1 MDMSIPI
8 TLLALL
14 LAGSGYRRFMPL
26 RGMKKEC
33 LEDVDSKT
41 LTILDI
47 RPYNISNEEV
57 PGAMNLPFSYLM
69 RSHKEIPDQ
78 PIHLIASDA
87 IEKNMGARFLQKKGF
102 NVVSYSLT
110 GQNSNSDM
118 RVPCN

>member
-33 LEDVDSKT
+33 LEDVDSNL

-87 IEKNMGARFLQKKGF
+87 IEKNLGARFLQKKGF

>member
-1 MDMSIPI
+1 MDMVIPI

-33 LEDVDSKT
+33 LERVDSQAV
-41 LTILDI
+41 TILDI

-69 RSHKEIPDQ
+69 RSHKDIPEQ

-87 IEKNMGARFLQKKGF
+87 IEKNLGARFLQKKGF
-102 NVVSYSLT
+102 DIVSYSLAE
-110 GQNSNSDM
+110 QNDGSDL

>member
-33 LEDVDSKT
+33 LEDVDSKL

-87 IEKNMGARFLQKKGF
+87 IEKNLGARFLQKKGF

>member
-33 LEDVDSKT
+33 LEDVDSKL

-87 IEKNMGARFLQKKGF
+87 IEKNLGARFLQKKGF

-118 RVPCN
+118 RIPCN

>member
-1 MDMSIPI
+1 MDMAIPI

-33 LEDVDSKT
+33 LEDLDST
-41 LTILDI
+41 SLTILDI
-47 RPYNISNEEV
+47 RPFNISNEEV
-57 PGAMNLPFSYLM
+57 PEAMNLPFSYLM
-69 RSHKEIPDQ
+69 RSHKDIPDQ

-87 IEKNMGARFLQKKGF
+87 IEKNLGARFLQKKGF

-110 GQNSNSDM
+110 GQKSNGDI